1 MLPPTP
7 VVAQAPAHQIL
18 KMNHYPIFSKINK
31 FLVKIHS

>member
-1 MLPPTP
+1 MLPPTH